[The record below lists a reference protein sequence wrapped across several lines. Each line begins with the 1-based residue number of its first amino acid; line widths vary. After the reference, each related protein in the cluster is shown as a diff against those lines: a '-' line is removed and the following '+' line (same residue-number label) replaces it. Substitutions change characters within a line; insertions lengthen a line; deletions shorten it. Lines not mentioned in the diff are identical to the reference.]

1 MRQPILPVQIIP
13 FLSLSLLLNLNIIKK
28 AEAQNWDI
36 KLLDQLNQAPE
47 NDPDHGLKFITDN
60 ACIIDITTPTSI
72 LLTGLIK
79 KDKELTNKGLV
90 IGTAYLG
97 TAILTTAFKNII
109 KRPRPFETYPDI
121 IYPKSDAGGYSFPS
135 GHTSTAFSTAT
146 SLSLAFPKWYVAIPA
161 YAYAGTVA
169 YTRMD
174 LGVHY
179 PSDVLAGAL
188 LGSGTAYLSWKINK
202 TLQHKQ
208 KSVKKL

>member
-1 MRQPILPVQIIP
+1 MFSICMTRT
-13 FLSLSLLLNLNIIKK
+13 

-36 KLLDQLNQAPE
+36 KLLDEFNDSPE
-47 NDPDHGLKFITDN
+47 SDPDLGLKFITNN
-60 ACIIDITTPTSI
+60 ACIVDIAAPSSI
-72 LLTGLIK
+72 ILTGLIK
-79 KDKELTNKGLV
+79 KDENLTNKGLG
-90 IGTAYLG
+90 IGVSYLG
-97 TAILTTAFKNII
+97 TVLLTIALKNTI

-146 SLSLAFPKWYVAIPA
+146 SLSLAFPKWYVAVPA
-161 YAYAGTVA
+161 YTYAGAVA

-202 TLQHKQ
+202 ALHRKQ
-208 KSVKKL
+208 KSGKKL